1 MYLQMSCETNHT
13 MNHIVHVHYR
23 PQLMLVTT
31 VKVTKGRILNFTK
44 NAFSQSD
51 LELETLSKDQNNGQ
65 KYANSLAPLPRRLVP
80 VSLNRD

>member
-31 VKVTKGRILNFTK
+31 VKVTKGHIHEFYEKRI
-44 NAFSQSD
+44 FSVRFGAGD
-51 LELETLSKDQNNGQ
+51 FK
-65 KYANSLAPLPRRLVP
+65 
-80 VSLNRD
+80 